1 MKLRGQEPVRVR
13 EVGGGEENERETDSQ
28 VDRENAPVE
37 KNRAREEKLGWDRWE
52 EKQIEMW

>member
-13 EVGGGEENERETDSQ
+13 EVGRGEENERETDSQ
-28 VDRENAPVE
+28 VDRENAQAE